1 VDGVAGLR
9 AAGSRSLALW
19 ATWTAAR
26 MTTDSAAPAEP
37 DERGSA
43 PRGAAAVPVSAQ
55 ASGTQGI
62 APHAGPLPGSPVP
75 DTRDPASTDPASTDP
90 ASPDPA
96 STLPHSELDAGRQSG
111 GHDGD
116 VPRWLRA
123 SAGWAWRLLLIAAL
137 LYVGG
142 RVASKL
148 YVVLVPFAAAILLTA
163 LLQPLTARLRR
174 AGLGTLSATWC
185 TLLLAFAVI
194 GGAVW
199 LVTARVQAEYPT
211 LLVQVRHTSNQIQ
224 HWLAGAPFHVRTG
237 NLAKL
242 SDNFVNYLSTHRSTL
257 EGAALTGGRIVVE
270 LLAGIVLCFFISFF
284 LIKDGERIWSWLV
297 SGFSANRRRRANVAG
312 RAAWQAV
319 VYYVRGT
326 IAVAAIHSLVMGVT
340 LTVIGSPLV
349 APLALF
355 MFVAAFVPLAGVLIA
370 GTVAILIVLAAKGL
384 VTALIVLGVMVVMNQ
399 LEGHLLQPQVV
410 GKMVRL
416 HPLAVILV
424 LAVAGVVAGIA
435 GAVVAVPI
443 TAALTSASRALR
455 HDSAGDADDAGQA
468 ATRAVTQGDGQ
479 ALTQGDGQALTQ
491 GDGQALTQ
499 GDGQVGGQGA
509 TDTSSTGVA

>member
-1 VDGVAGLR
+1 
-9 AAGSRSLALW
+9 
-19 ATWTAAR
+19 
-26 MTTDSAAPAEP
+26 MTTDSVAPAEP
-37 DERGSA
+37 NG
-43 PRGAAAVPVSAQ
+43 RGAAAGETIAEAVPAAPGIPAQGTVTEAAHAQGSIGQ
-55 ASGTQGI
+55 ASTVPEQ
-62 APHAGPLPGSPVP
+62 AG
-75 DTRDPASTDPASTDP
+75 
-90 ASPDPA
+90 
-96 STLPHSELDAGRQSG
+96 EAGQRGG
-111 GHDGD
+111 GHDAD
-116 VPRWLRA
+116 VPRWLRTG
-123 SAGWAWRLLLIAAL
+123 AGWAWRLLLIAAL
-137 LYVGG
+137 LYVAG
-142 RVASKL
+142 RVASLL
-148 YVVLVPFAAAILLTA
+148 YVVIVPFAAAILLTA
-163 LLQPLTARLRR
+163 LLQPLTARLKR
-174 AGLGTLSATWC
+174 AGLGPLSATWC
-185 TLLLAFAVI
+185 TLLLAFAAI

-199 LVTARVQAEYPT
+199 LVTTRVEAEYPT
-211 LLVQVRHTSNQIQ
+211 LLVQVRHTSNQMQ

-237 NLAKL
+237 NLEKI

-284 LIKDGERIWSWLV
+284 LIKDGDRIWSWLV
-297 SGFSANRRRRANVAG
+297 SGFSADRRRRANVAG
-312 RAAWQAV
+312 HAAWQAV

-326 IAVAAIHSLVMGVT
+326 IAVAAIHSVVMGIT

-370 GTVAILIVLAAKGL
+370 GTAAILIVLAAKGL
-384 VTALIVLGVMVVMNQ
+384 IAALIVLGVMVVMNQ

-455 HDSAGDADDAGQA
+455 HDREGNAQPVTQPDGHRADGHGADGQGDAQA
-468 ATRAVTQGDGQ
+468 DGLGGGQGDGQ
-479 ALTQGDGQALTQ
+479 ADGR
-491 GDGQALTQ
+491 
-499 GDGQVGGQGA
+499 GA
-509 TDTSSTGVA
+509 TDASGSGVA

>member
-1 VDGVAGLR
+1 
-9 AAGSRSLALW
+9 
-19 ATWTAAR
+19 
-26 MTTDSAAPAEP
+26 MTTEP
-37 DERGSA
+37 NGRGSA
-43 PRGAAAVPVSAQ
+43 QGEATAEWSSAQ
-55 ASGTQGI
+55 
-62 APHAGPLPGSPVP
+62 GSPVQGTP
-75 DTRDPASTDPASTDP
+75 VQGTPVQGSPVQGTPAQGTQAGTSARSTARAAAAEATPTSTTAAP
-90 ASPDPA
+90 ESAESA
-96 STLPHSELDAGRQSG
+96 GDAGQRGG

-123 SAGWAWRLLLIAAL
+123 GAGWAWRLLLIAAL
-137 LYVGG
+137 LYVSG

-148 YVVLVPFAAAILLTA
+148 YLVLVPIAAAILLTA

-174 AGLGTLSATWC
+174 AGLGPLSATWC

-199 LVTARVQAEYPT
+199 LVTARVQAEYPA
-211 LLVQVRHTSNQIQ
+211 LLIQVRHTSNQIQ

-237 NLAKL
+237 NLAKI

-270 LLAGIVLCFFISFF
+270 LLAGTVLCFFISFF
-284 LIKDGERIWSWLV
+284 LIKDGDRIWSWLV
-297 SGFSANRRRRANVAG
+297 SGFSADRRRRANVAG

-326 IAVAAIHSLVMGVT
+326 IAVAAIHSVVMGIT

-384 VTALIVLGVMVVMNQ
+384 VAALVVLGVMVVMNQ

-455 HDSAGDADDAGQA
+455 GDRQRDGEGDIQGDTQ
-468 ATRAVTQGDGQ
+468 RDGEGDVQGDIQGDGQ
-479 ALTQGDGQALTQ
+479 RDGQD
-491 GDGQALTQ
+491 DGQRDGEGGMQ
-499 GDGQVGGQGA
+499 GGMAGRD
-509 TDTSSTGVA
+509 